1 MHHKEN
7 DTLCNK
13 VLRAISNYAEPRV
26 ILTSHKELSDD
37 KIKEFQPL
45 FDDEFFK
52 IWVDIFG
59 LQGISKKIH
68 LLGSG
73 HIHYFLK
80 EYEC

>member
-52 IWVDIFG
+52 IWVDIFWIARN
-59 LQGISKKIH
+59 LKKNTPTWVGAYP
-68 LLGSG
+68 LLLEGV
-73 HIHYFLK
+73 
-80 EYEC
+80 